1 MLSQLY
7 IKNIAVISK
16 ASIDFTNG
24 LNVFTGETGAG
35 KTILIHAINAV
46 LGERASKELIRTG
59 ESKAEISALFTG
71 LGPETLAA
79 FAQAGYEAEDDGSIL
94 LSREISAEGKTVCRI
109 NGRPAT
115 VSILRRVSSFLI
127 NIHGQHD
134 NQQLLSS
141 QKHLE
146 FIDSFG
152 GLEPAIASYREAYR
166 AWKKAQQ
173 ELLELNTDET
183 EKARRIDLLQY
194 QIAEIQG
201 AELEPGED
209 EDLENQRRLLQNS
222 VTVVQALSGS
232 LAVLDGSDEMPGLMD
247 QFRELSDNM
256 QDAAKYMEDAVETEG
271 RLSDLYY
278 EMEGLSGDIRRLL
291 DNFDCDAGRLDEIEE
306 RLDLIYNLK
315 KKYGADIPEILE
327 FCEKAQ
333 AELERIETS
342 GERAAFLE
350 KETVRLQKEA
360 QKQAGILTKARQKA
374 ADAFVKAVSMELAF
388 LDMPSVRLSVHMEP
402 KELGTDGGDEVELM
416 IAANVGE
423 SEKSLSK
430 IASGGELSR
439 IMLSIKNVM
448 ADRDKVGT
456 MIFDEVDTGVSGRA
470 AQKIGKKLAQVS
482 QNRQVIVVTHL
493 AQVAAYA
500 KNHLLISKKTD
511 GQRTFTSITSL
522 ERESRIQELAR
533 ITAGENISELA
544 LEHADEMLRDAGN

>member
-59 ESKAEISALFTG
+59 ESKAEVSALFTG

-79 FAQAGYEAEDDGSIL
+79 FEEAGYEAEDDGSIL

-141 QKHLE
+141 QKHLA

-152 GLEPAIASYREAYR
+152 GLEPEIASYREAYR

-183 EKARRIDLLQY
+183 EKARRMDLLQY
-194 QIAEIQG
+194 QIAEIQE
-201 AELEPGED
+201 AELDPGED
-209 EDLENQRRLLQNS
+209 EELENQRRLLQNS

-232 LAVLDGSDEMPGLMD
+232 LAVLDGSDDMPGLMD

-256 QDAAKYMEDAVETEG
+256 QDAAKYMEDAVETGE

-291 DNFDCDAGRLDEIEE
+291 DNFDCDASRLDEIEE

-315 KKYGADIPEILE
+315 KKYGAGIPEILE

-360 QKQAGILTKARQKA
+360 QKKAGILTKARQKA
-374 ADAFVKAVSMELAF
+374 ADAFVKEVSTELTF

-423 SEKSLSK
+423 AEKSLSK

-470 AQKIGKKLAQVS
+470 AQKIGKKLAQVAE
-482 QNRQVIVVTHL
+482 NRQVIVVTHL

-522 ERESRIQELAR
+522 ERENRIQELAR

>member
-46 LGERASKELIRTG
+46 LGERASKDLIRTG
-59 ESKAEISALFTG
+59 ESKAEISALFTA
-71 LGPETLAA
+71 LGPETLTA
-79 FAQAGYEAEDDGSIL
+79 FEEAGYEAEDDGSIL

-141 QKHLE
+141 QKHLA
-146 FIDSFG
+146 FIDSYG
-152 GLEPAIASYREAYR
+152 SLEPEIASYREAYR
-166 AWKKAQQ
+166 TWKKAQQ
-173 ELLELNTDET
+173 ELLELNTDES
-183 EKARRIDLLQY
+183 EKARRMDLLQY
-194 QIAEIQG
+194 QIAEIQE

-209 EDLENQRRLLQNS
+209 EELENQRRLLQNS

-232 LAVLDGSDEMPGLMD
+232 LAVLDGSDDMPGLMD

-256 QDAAKYMEDAVETEG
+256 QDAAKYMEDAVETEE

-278 EMEGLSGDIRRLL
+278 ELEGLSGDIRRLL
-291 DNFDCDAGRLDEIEE
+291 DNFDCDASRLDEIEE

-315 KKYGADIPEILE
+315 KKYGSEIPEILE

-333 AELERIETS
+333 EELERIETS

-374 ADAFVKAVSMELAF
+374 ADAFVKAVSMELVF

-402 KELGTDGGDEVELM
+402 KELGPDGGDSVELM

-423 SEKSLSK
+423 AEKSLSK

-470 AQKIGKKLAQVS
+470 AQKIGKKLAQVAE
-482 QNRQVIVVTHL
+482 NRQVIVVTHL

-511 GQRTFTSITSL
+511 GQRTFTSITAL
-522 ERESRIQELAR
+522 EREKRIQELAR

>member
-59 ESKAEISALFTG
+59 ESKAEVSALFTG

-79 FAQAGYEAEDDGSIL
+79 FEEAGYEAEDDGSIL

-141 QKHLE
+141 QKHLA

-152 GLEPAIASYREAYR
+152 GLEPEIASYREAYR

-183 EKARRIDLLQY
+183 EKARRMDLLQY
-194 QIAEIQG
+194 QIAEIQE
-201 AELEPGED
+201 AELDPGED
-209 EDLENQRRLLQNS
+209 EELENQRRLLQNS

-232 LAVLDGSDEMPGLMD
+232 LAVLDGSDDMPGLMD

-256 QDAAKYMEDAVETEG
+256 QDAAKYMEDAVETGE

-291 DNFDCDAGRLDEIEE
+291 DNFDCDASRLDEIEE

-315 KKYGADIPEILE
+315 KKYGAGIPEILE

-360 QKQAGILTKARQKA
+360 QKKAGILTKARQKA
-374 ADAFVKAVSMELAF
+374 ADAFVKAVSTELTF

-423 SEKSLSK
+423 AEKSLSK

-470 AQKIGKKLAQVS
+470 AQKIGKKLAQVAE
-482 QNRQVIVVTHL
+482 NRQVIVVTHL

-522 ERESRIQELAR
+522 ERENRIQELAR

>member
-59 ESKAEISALFTG
+59 ESKAEVSALFTG

-79 FAQAGYEAEDDGSIL
+79 FEEAGYEAEDDGSIL

-141 QKHLE
+141 QKHLA

-152 GLEPAIASYREAYR
+152 GLEPEIASYREAYR

-194 QIAEIQG
+194 QIAEIQE
-201 AELEPGED
+201 AELDPGED

-232 LAVLDGSDEMPGLMD
+232 LAVLDGSDDMPGLMD

-256 QDAAKYMEDAVETEG
+256 QDAAKYMEDAVETGE

-291 DNFDCDAGRLDEIEE
+291 DNFDCDASRLDEIEE

-315 KKYGADIPEILE
+315 KKYGAGIPEILE

-360 QKQAGILTKARQKA
+360 QKKAGILTKARQKA
-374 ADAFVKAVSMELAF
+374 ADAFVKAVSTELAF

-423 SEKSLSK
+423 AEKSLSK

-470 AQKIGKKLAQVS
+470 AQKIGKKLAQVAE
-482 QNRQVIVVTHL
+482 NRQVIVVTHL

-511 GQRTFTSITSL
+511 GQRTFTSVTSL
-522 ERESRIQELAR
+522 ERENRIQELAR

>member
-59 ESKAEISALFTG
+59 ESKAEVSALFTG

-79 FAQAGYEAEDDGSIL
+79 FEEAGYEAEDDGSIL

-141 QKHLE
+141 QKHLA

-152 GLEPAIASYREAYR
+152 GLEPEIASYREAYR

-183 EKARRIDLLQY
+183 EKARRMDLLQY
-194 QIAEIQG
+194 QIAEIQE
-201 AELEPGED
+201 AELDPGED
-209 EDLENQRRLLQNS
+209 EELENQRRLLQNS

-232 LAVLDGSDEMPGLMD
+232 LAVLDGSDDMPGLMD

-256 QDAAKYMEDAVETEG
+256 QDAAKYMEDAVETGE
-271 RLSDLYY
+271 RLLDLYY

-291 DNFDCDAGRLDEIEE
+291 DNFDCDASRLDEIEE

-315 KKYGADIPEILE
+315 KKYGAGIPEILE

-360 QKQAGILTKARQKA
+360 QKKAGILTKARQKA
-374 ADAFVKAVSMELAF
+374 ADAFVKEVSTELAF

-423 SEKSLSK
+423 AEKSLSK

-470 AQKIGKKLAQVS
+470 AQKIGKKLAQVAE
-482 QNRQVIVVTHL
+482 NRQVIVVTHL

-522 ERESRIQELAR
+522 ERENRIQELAR

>member
-46 LGERASKELIRTG
+46 LGERASKDLIRTG
-59 ESKAEISALFTG
+59 ESKAEISALFTA
-71 LGPETLAA
+71 LGPETLTA
-79 FAQAGYEAEDDGSIL
+79 FEEAGYEAEDDGSIL

-141 QKHLE
+141 QKHLA
-146 FIDSFG
+146 FIDSYG
-152 GLEPAIASYREAYR
+152 SLEPEIASYREAYR

-173 ELLELNTDET
+173 ELLELNTDES
-183 EKARRIDLLQY
+183 EKARRMDLLQY
-194 QIAEIQG
+194 QIAEIQE

-209 EDLENQRRLLQNS
+209 EELENQRRLLQNS

-232 LAVLDGSDEMPGLMD
+232 LAVLDGSDDMPGLMD

-256 QDAAKYMEDAVETEG
+256 QDAAKYMEDAVETEE

-278 EMEGLSGDIRRLL
+278 ELEGLSGDIRRLL
-291 DNFDCDAGRLDEIEE
+291 DNFDCDASRLDEIEE

-315 KKYGADIPEILE
+315 KKYGSEIPEILE

-333 AELERIETS
+333 EELERIETS

-374 ADAFVKAVSMELAF
+374 ADAFVKAVSMELVF

-402 KELGTDGGDEVELM
+402 KELGPDGGDAVELM

-423 SEKSLSK
+423 AEKSLSK

-470 AQKIGKKLAQVS
+470 AQKIGKKLAQVAE
-482 QNRQVIVVTHL
+482 NRQVIVVTHL

-511 GQRTFTSITSL
+511 GQRTFTSITAL
-522 ERESRIQELAR
+522 EREKRVQELAR

>member
-46 LGERASKELIRTG
+46 LGERASKDLIRTG
-59 ESKAEISALFTG
+59 ESKAEISALFTA
-71 LGPETLAA
+71 LGPETLTA
-79 FAQAGYEAEDDGSIL
+79 FEEAGYEAEADGSIL

-141 QKHLE
+141 QKHLA
-146 FIDSFG
+146 FIDSYG
-152 GLEPAIASYREAYR
+152 SLEPEIASYREAYR

-173 ELLELNTDET
+173 ELLKLNTDES
-183 EKARRIDLLQY
+183 EKARRMDLLQY
-194 QIAEIQG
+194 QIAEIQE

-209 EDLENQRRLLQNS
+209 EELENQRRLLQNS

-232 LAVLDGSDEMPGLMD
+232 LAVLDGSDDMPGLMD

-256 QDAAKYMEDAVETEG
+256 QDAAKYMEDAVETEE

-278 EMEGLSGDIRRLL
+278 ELEGLSGDIRRLL
-291 DNFDCDAGRLDEIEE
+291 DNFDCDASRLDEIEE

-315 KKYGADIPEILE
+315 KKYGSEIPEILE

-333 AELERIETS
+333 EELERIETS

-374 ADAFVKAVSMELAF
+374 ADAFVKAVSMELVF

-402 KELGTDGGDEVELM
+402 KELGPDGGDAVELM

-423 SEKSLSK
+423 AEKSLSK

-470 AQKIGKKLAQVS
+470 AQKIGEKLAQVAK
-482 QNRQVIVVTHL
+482 NRQVIVVTHL

-511 GQRTFTSITSL
+511 GQRTFTSITAL
-522 ERESRIQELAR
+522 EREKRVQELAR